1 MNNNEM
7 SNEVLEASETIAH
20 LLARVQALEARL
32 NDLCPPP
39 NSSRVTPEGMPPFD
53 VKKRIEAL
61 ESQKDPYYK
70 NWECLST
77 ERYGEIVIG
86 DSYVKKQYGD
96 AMFDGIY
103 YIVPKMLS
111 LNKVTMVSSN
121 GTALDGG
128 LTILPDLSKI
138 KNASVKEMHICAGF
152 DFIPYLDNFHCLTR
166 LEIVDHPLR
175 PELNR
180 DNFKKQQIR
189 DYCENWN
196 IQLICDFH
204 HYTHLVTNNAHTF
217 VKGQKN
223 LVACVFCTK
232 IYETDV
238 LLFSN
243 RLVCPLC
250 EQSNVLMV
258 VDYSPLRE
266 MSDAE
271 RMKKLTKWHADG
283 FPDTV
288 SYNCE
293 RVNRDIPDT
302 VSYNCERVNRD
313 IKEFQ
318 LTDAHVAKAN
328 VRSLDPFIGIYH
340 MIPQLT
346 SLEKLTIITNDEKG
360 NLVLNMLPNVSMIR
374 NASLIELRICD
385 ECEYIPYLA
394 NFPSLKRLEIVSR
407 RGGMSVQPRYK
418 NFAEAHVA
426 FQRIPARKQKI
437 KDYCAENGIELV
449 STIN

>member
-1 MNNNEM
+1 M

-111 LNKVTMVSSN
+111 LNKLTMVSSN

-180 DNFKKQQIR
+180 DMAKKRQIGE
-189 DYCENWN
+189 YCDNCN
-196 IQLICDFH
+196 IQLICDFIAQ
-204 HYTHLVTNNAHTF
+204 LP
-217 VKGQKN
+217 
-223 LVACVFCTK
+223 
-232 IYETDV
+232 
-238 LLFSN
+238 
-243 RLVCPLC
+243 PL
-250 EQSNVLMV
+250 QQL
-258 VDYSPLRE
+258 PI
-266 MSDAE
+266 
-271 RMKKLTKWHADG
+271 
-283 FPDTV
+283 DT
-288 SYNCE
+288 
-293 RVNRDIPDT
+293 DT

-360 NLVLNMLPNVSMIR
+360 HVVLNMLPNVSMIR

-394 NFPSLKRLEIVSR
+394 IFPSLKRLEIVSR
-407 RGGMSVQPRYK
+407 QGGMAVQPRYK
-418 NFAEAHVA
+418 NFAEARDA

>member
-1 MNNNEM
+1 M
-7 SNEVLEASETIAH
+7 SNEAVEASETITN

-103 YIVPKMLS
+103 YILSKMLS
-111 LNKVTMVSSN
+111 LNKLTMVSSN

-138 KNASVKEMHICAGF
+138 KNASVKELRICAGF

-166 LEIVDHPLR
+166 LEIVDHPTR
-175 PELNR
+175 SVLNR
-180 DNFKKQQIR
+180 DMAKKRQIGE
-189 DYCENWN
+189 YCDNWN
-196 IQLICDFH
+196 IKLVMCYDD
-204 HYTHLVTNNAHTF
+204 YKLWVTNNANTF

-288 SYNCE
+288 SYNCK
-293 RVNRDIPDT
+293 RVNRDIKDT

-318 LTDAHVAKAN
+318 LTDAHVSKAN

-360 NLVLNMLPNVSMIR
+360 HVVLNMLPNVSMIR

-407 RGGMSVQPRYK
+407 QGGMAVQPRYK
-418 NFAEAHVA
+418 NFAEARDA

>member
-103 YIVPKMLS
+103 YIVPKMSS
-111 LNKVTMVSSN
+111 LNKLTMVSSN

-204 HYTHLVTNNAHTF
+204 DYTHLVTNNAHTF

-293 RVNRDIPDT
+293 RVNRDI
-302 VSYNCERVNRD
+302 
-313 IKEFQ
+313 KEFQ

-360 NLVLNMLPNVSMIR
+360 HVVLNMLPNVSMIR

-394 NFPSLKRLEIVSR
+394 IFPSLKRLEIVSR
-407 RGGMSVQPRYK
+407 QGGMAVQPRYK
-418 NFAEAHVA
+418 NFAEARDA

>member
-1 MNNNEM
+1 M
-7 SNEVLEASETIAH
+7 SNEVLEVLETSEVIAN

-39 NSSRVTPEGMPPFD
+39 NPSAVRPEGMPPFD

-61 ESQKDPYYK
+61 ESKNDTYYK
-70 NWECLST
+70 NWECVST

-111 LNKVTMVSSN
+111 LNKLTMVSSN
-121 GTALDGG
+121 GSAFDGG
-128 LTILPDLSKI
+128 LTLLPDLSKI
-138 KNASVKEMHICAGF
+138 KNMSVKEMHICAGF

-180 DNFKKQQIR
+180 DHFKKQQIR

-204 HYTHLVTNNAHTF
+204 A
-217 VKGQKN
+217 
-223 LVACVFCTK
+223 A
-232 IYETDV
+232 
-238 LLFSN
+238 
-243 RLVCPLC
+243 PLPP
-250 EQSNVLMV
+250 SISPP
-258 VDYSPLRE
+258 VD
-266 MSDAE
+266 
-271 RMKKLTKWHADG
+271 T
-283 FPDTV
+283 
-288 SYNCE
+288 
-293 RVNRDIPDT
+293 DT

-318 LTDAHVAKAN
+318 LTDAHVANAKN

-360 NLVLNMLPNVSMIR
+360 NVVLNMLPNVSMIR

-407 RGGMSVQPRYK
+407 GGRGGMSVQPRYK
-418 NFAEAHVA
+418 NFAEAHDA
-426 FQRIPARKQKI
+426 LQQIPARKQKI

>member
-1 MNNNEM
+1 M
-7 SNEVLEASETIAH
+7 STELIESLV
-20 LLARVQALEARL
+20 ARIQVLEARL

-39 NSSRVTPEGMPPFD
+39 NSSRVTPEGMPSFD
-53 VKKRIEAL
+53 VKRRIEAL
-61 ESQKDPYYK
+61 ESRLSSGNDKEDDEDTYYK
-70 NWECLST
+70 NWDSPSIPHYRSFST
-77 ERYGEIVIG
+77 NDGYVSK
-86 DSYVKKQYGD
+86 DSGVAKFTK
-96 AMFDGIY
+96 IY
-103 YIVPKMLS
+103 YIIPKMILLETLTMISNNGSGFDFS
-111 LNKVTMVSSN
+111 LTV
-121 GTALDGG
+121 
-128 LTILPDLSKI
+128 LPDLNKI
-138 KNASVKEMHICAGF
+138 KNVSVKNMRICIGF
-152 DFIPYLDNFHCLTR
+152 DFIPYLDNFPCLTR
-166 LEIVDHPLR
+166 LEIVDHPIR
-175 PELNR
+175 TALNR
-180 DNFKKQQIR
+180 DLEKKRKIR
-189 DYCENWN
+189 DYCEKWD
-196 IQLICDFH
+196 IELLMSGGDEVD
-204 HYTHLVTNNAHTF
+204 YTHWVTNNAHTF
-217 VKGQKN
+217 MKGQKN

-293 RVNRDIPDT
+293 RVNRDI
-302 VSYNCERVNRD
+302 
-313 IKEFQ
+313 KEFQ
-318 LTDAHVAKAN
+318 LTDAHVSKAN

-360 NLVLNMLPNVSMIR
+360 HVVLNMLPNVSMIR

-426 FQRIPARKQKI
+426 FERIPARKQKI

>member
-1 MNNNEM
+1 M
-7 SNEVLEASETIAH
+7 SNEVAETIAH

-39 NSSRVTPEGMPPFD
+39 SSSRVTPEGMPPFD

-61 ESQKDPYYK
+61 ESKNDTYYK
-70 NWECLST
+70 NWDCVST

-103 YIVPKMLS
+103 YIVPKMIS
-111 LNKVTMVSSN
+111 LNKLTMVSSN
-121 GTALDGG
+121 GTAFDGG
-128 LTILPDLSKI
+128 LTLLPDLSKI
-138 KNASVKEMHICAGF
+138 KNASVKQMHICAGF

-180 DNFKKQQIR
+180 DHFKKQQIR

-204 HYTHLVTNNAHTF
+204 AQLP
-217 VKGQKN
+217 Q
-223 LVACVFCTK
+223 LQLP
-232 IYETDV
+232 I
-238 LLFSN
+238 
-243 RLVCPLC
+243 
-250 EQSNVLMV
+250 
-258 VDYSPLRE
+258 
-266 MSDAE
+266 
-271 RMKKLTKWHADG
+271 
-283 FPDTV
+283 
-288 SYNCE
+288 
-293 RVNRDIPDT
+293 DT

-328 VRSLDPFIGIYH
+328 VSSLDPFIGIYH

-346 SLEKLTIITNDEKG
+346 SLEKLTITTNNWKG
-360 NLVLNMLPNVSMIR
+360 HIVLNMLPDVHKIH

-394 NFPSLKRLEIVSR
+394 SFPSLKRLEIVSR
-407 RGGMSVQPRYK
+407 QGGMGVQPRYK
-418 NFAEAHVA
+418 NFAEAQDA
-426 FQRIPARKQKI
+426 FQRIPARKQRI